1 VVLGADH
8 HHLVLFQSG
17 GKARVEDFRIEI
29 NHSIQSNGGSFHKA
43 ADLGLDGQH
52 LLDAFAQVG
61 IFAAGFGKVS
71 DTSLWGLDF
80 QSREEDGF

>member
-43 ADLGLDGQH
+43 ADFGLDGQH
-52 LLDAFAQVG
+52 LLDAL
-61 IFAAGFGKVS
+61 S
-71 DTSLWGLDF
+71 
-80 QSREEDGF
+80 

>member
-1 VVLGADH
+1 MVLGADH

-43 ADLGLDGQH
+43 ADFGLDGQH
-52 LLDAFAQVG
+52 LLDALSQVSIAATGFA
-61 IFAAGFGKVS
+61 KVS
-71 DTSLWGLDF
+71 GTSLW
-80 QSREEDGF
+80 